1 MELPVN
7 VKVNFRGNAESF
19 LVSDWKR
26 WSWESMEATIK
37 MAFSLSSLQLKY
49 LDEEKEEVS
58 INSQE
63 EFLEALKCAVKQGH
77 QLTMNVYKA
86 KGAAD
91 RPLKAKGKDVRSGL
105 RTAPPYH
112 ALPSMVKT
120 VDRETQAP
128 NLEQDGV
135 PSKETQVSKEDEK
148 SPPSWFTSYMEKFK
162 DQVVKEAVE
171 MICREFSGQCCVH
184 QLPHLSSSAPP
195 WPGAVTSSPTCSRCQ
210 CQVTGGGYQCSICTC
225 YSLCEKCSLAHDPG
239 HSLPRAMTPLS
250 IPEYGVPGE
259 RHRFQKQGERGSRKA
274 DKHKLKA
281 EKRQLKAEVKEIR
294 KQLRMEKRGMQQ
306 SAMLDRT
313 PPAVLLVPRSA
324 QSPSLKGPKTTCP
337 TGVPTMTAL
346 FLDENLPDGTRMQ
359 PGTQFVKYWKMRNTG
374 TVCWTTETRLKFMWG
389 NLPLASREKQKEVAV
404 PFLQP
409 GQVGVVSVTFVAP
422 IMEGTYTSHWRLA
435 HRGEQFG
442 PRVWCSMV
450 VDPDTGQSQEKVH
463 GGNCVPM
470 PDSPERE
477 YLIPSVDLLTAQD
490 LLSFELLDI
499 NIVQELEKVPHNSPA
514 DTTPCTSPLPQDC
527 SVLERRNLSL
537 IQEESEVPEERSSL
551 GVTVEPPKH
560 QTGLH
565 AQEEGEDDISGTQF
579 VCETVIRS
587 LTLEEAPDHKPLRR
601 TLTGSTK
608 APEQRP
614 CSVEVPQKLS
624 DALLHSELKFLLHRP
639 ASPEVSAP
647 RGGSQSEAEDEDED
661 EGERDEVRSQASS
674 ASSED
679 YVVILPDCFD
689 TSRPLGESMYSSAM
703 SQPARESDGPGH
715 MAGGLSGRSTP
726 EGQPEDTALVPRN
739 ASLAPDVTPLAVVP
753 LRTAGPKVPSSAA
766 LGNRSEAAG
775 EGTAPDVLHQG
786 RDPQDRPRPVF
797 NGPAPSQGPSGPSE
811 TPKSPDLR
819 AHGSIAG
826 GLVKGALSVAASA
839 YKALFT
845 GQQGPPLSPADS
857 TNQDITMMAVLLEMG
872 FGDRQLN
879 QRLLRKHNHNL
890 LEVVNELVQMAD
902 NEWYA
907 TRY

>member
-1 MELPVN
+1 
-7 VKVNFRGNAESF
+7 
-19 LVSDWKR
+19 
-26 WSWESMEATIK
+26 
-37 MAFSLSSLQLKY
+37 
-49 LDEEKEEVS
+49 
-58 INSQE
+58 
-63 EFLEALKCAVKQGH
+63 
-77 QLTMNVYKA
+77 
-86 KGAAD
+86 
-91 RPLKAKGKDVRSGL
+91 
-105 RTAPPYH
+105 
-112 ALPSMVKT
+112 
-120 VDRETQAP
+120 
-128 NLEQDGV
+128 
-135 PSKETQVSKEDEK
+135 
-148 SPPSWFTSYMEKFK
+148 
-162 DQVVKEAVE
+162 
-171 MICREFSGQCCVH
+171 
-184 QLPHLSSSAPP
+184 
-195 WPGAVTSSPTCSRCQ
+195 
-210 CQVTGGGYQCSICTC
+210 
-225 YSLCEKCSLAHDPG
+225 SLCEKCSLAHDPG

-259 RHRFQKQGERGSRKA
+259 QALLGTPRFQKQGERGSRKA

-313 PPAVLLVPRSA
+313 PPAVLLQA
-324 QSPSLKGPKTTCP
+324 QTMILGPKTTCP

-551 GVTVEPPKH
+551 GRIM
-560 QTGLH
+560 
-565 AQEEGEDDISGTQF
+565 EEGEDDISGTQF

-601 TLTGSTK
+601 LKSDLLLDSENSAGMEVTLCHLHETEGS
-608 APEQRP
+608 AVRE
-614 CSVEVPQKLS
+614 EG
-624 DALLHSELKFLLHRP
+624 E
-639 ASPEVSAP
+639 
-647 RGGSQSEAEDEDED
+647 EAEDEDED

-753 LRTAGPKVPSSAA
+753 LVQRSGSLPS
-766 LGNRSEAAG
+766 LLNMV
-775 EGTAPDVLHQG
+775 THCTILLCP
-786 RDPQDRPRPVF
+786 
-797 NGPAPSQGPSGPSE
+797 PA
-811 TPKSPDLR
+811 SPICASR

-845 GQQGPPLSPADS
+845 GQQGPPLVSHIYS

>member
-1 MELPVN
+1 M
-7 VKVNFRGNAESF
+7 G
-19 LVSDWKR
+19 
-26 WSWESMEATIK
+26 IK

-49 LDEEKEEVS
+49 LDEEKEER
-58 INSQE
+58 NSWKLLRYGYIGPSLVTGVEKKTRREHQDNP
-63 EFLEALKCAVKQGH
+63 LTLNPLQCAVKQGH

-450 VDPDTGQSQEKVH
+450 VDPDTGQSQVRFSSALSGRLRRGTLYREKVH

-514 DTTPCTSPLPQDC
+514 ECDLYELLDVSPLDTTPCTSPLPQDC

-624 DALLHSELKFLLHRP
+624 DALLHSELN
-639 ASPEVSAP
+639 
-647 RGGSQSEAEDEDED
+647 
-661 EGERDEVRSQASS
+661 QASS